1 MKVGEPYFAPNNLTA
16 DITLNKH
23 VTLKWEDP
31 SSLLTKSKMI
41 RFDEGKSDDAIG
53 VTEGGFFYAGIALDA
68 DDLAP
73 YRGMQIDSVQAF
85 IKEHVTALSVNIYKD
100 GKRVTTSRCS

>member
-1 MKVGEPYFAPNNLTA
+1 M
-16 DITLNKH
+16 
-23 VTLKWEDP
+23 TLKWEDP

-73 YRGMQIDSVQAF
+73 YRGMHLLRNTLQRSLSTSTR
-85 IKEHVTALSVNIYKD
+85 TASAYSL
-100 GKRVTTSRCS
+100 RVLATT